1 MENKEYLNRIHSK
14 IKIVKIKKIISSVI
28 PVITLFIVSFLLFN
42 NKINEDLLFNN
53 YYDSFSIYEWEIE
66 QDLSDIEIYDYL
78 IETTSIEDYD
88 TIENENLLKWIEKL
102 NLGDENG

>member
-1 MENKEYLNRIHSK
+1 
-14 IKIVKIKKIISSVI
+14 
-28 PVITLFIVSFLLFN
+28 
-42 NKINEDLLFNN
+42 
-53 YYDSFSIYEWEIE
+53 
-66 QDLSDIEIYDYL
+66 DIEIYDYL